1 MMRIAVDIARVIL
14 GLYFLYNGLNHLRN
28 LKAMAEYARS
38 KKVPS
43 AEFLV
48 ALTGLMLLAGGISI
62 LSGYLVPW
70 GIALLAIFLVPTAFI
85 MHNFWAEQDPMAK
98 ANQMA
103 HFLKNIALAAAVTML
118 AASPSWTW

>member
-1 MMRIAVDIARVIL
+1 MRIAVDIARVIL

-28 LKAMAEYARS
+28 VKAMAEYARF

-43 AEFLV
+43 AEFAV

-70 GIALLAIFLVPTAFI
+70 GIALLVIFLVPTAFV

>member
-1 MMRIAVDIARVIL
+1 MRIAVDIARVIL

-28 LKAMAEYARS
+28 LKAMAEYARF

-43 AEFLV
+43 AEFMV

-70 GIALLAIFLVPTAFI
+70 GIALLVIFLVPTAFV

-118 AASPSWTW
+118 AASPTWTW

>member
-1 MMRIAVDIARVIL
+1 MRIAVDIARVIL

-28 LKAMAEYARS
+28 VKAMAEYARF

-43 AEFLV
+43 AEFAV

-70 GIALLAIFLVPTAFI
+70 GLALLVIFLVPTAFV

>member
-1 MMRIAVDIARVIL
+1 MRIAVDIARVIL

-28 LKAMAEYARS
+28 LKAMAEYARF

-43 AEFLV
+43 AEFMV

-70 GIALLAIFLVPTAFI
+70 V
-85 MHNFWAEQDPMAK
+85 
-98 ANQMA
+98 
-103 HFLKNIALAAAVTML
+103 
-118 AASPSWTW
+118 SRSS